1 MLISKITVIKF
12 ERTLNDDA
20 FDFILCV
27 HAGDHIVQFRDIIP
41 DTQITAGADLEG
53 LIAQSVVRQIKQLPE
68 IRSGD
73 VELEIA
79 DDLHL
84 DMPELA

>member
-12 ERTLNDDA
+12 ERTLDDNA
-20 FDFILCV
+20 YDFVLCV

-41 DTQITAGADLEG
+41 DTQITASEDLEG
-53 LIAQSVVRQIKQLPE
+53 LIAQSVVRQINQLPE

-79 DDLHL
+79 GDLNL
-84 DMPELA
+84 DMPEFA